1 MLWVMF
7 RVISFDVTW
16 TFLDKYSI
24 PKINNDYLSKEV
36 SMSIVM
42 LGYTPH
48 LLVNLKGT
56 LAFFVCAFIL
66 IVLPWPRTTAK

>member
-7 RVISFDVTW
+7 RIVSFDVTW
-16 TFLDKYSI
+16 TFLDKYNI
-24 PKINNDYLSKEV
+24 PKINNDYLGKEI
-36 SMSIVM
+36 SPSIIM

-56 LAFFVCAFIL
+56 LAFFTTAFIFIL
-66 IVLPWPRTTAK
+66 LPWPKT